1 MIDCGKCP
9 RSRLAF
15 TLVELL
21 VVIAI
26 IGVLVA
32 LLLPAV
38 QSAREAAR
46 RMQCQSNL
54 KQIALALHN
63 YESTHKKFPPGIVQQ
78 QGDPQFVA
86 GATAANTINNTE
98 SWAWGAF
105 LLPYIEQNALY
116 ESAGIGR
123 GGLLQNA
130 VTQASTPINTY
141 RCPSDGRAPKVRIN
155 MGFTVRFGPWAL
167 SNYKANCGHSGCGIS
182 GSDGL
187 FWRSNAPGEGG
198 TPSDIG
204 FRQIED
210 GTSNTIAIG
219 EIAFI
224 RKANGVELRHQAA
237 VWAGCVQGQQGNCVD
252 DILAT
257 GRAAINHLTNNADQ
271 LAESFSSLHSG
282 GGAGFVFADGSVH
295 FLTQNI
301 DYKTDGPSNASA
313 VDSVYERLLARNDG
327 QLVTL
332 D

>member
-1 MIDCGKCP
+1 MNDRGRVQRGKP
-9 RSRLAF
+9 AF

-38 QSAREAAR
+38 QVARESAR
-46 RMQCQSNL
+46 RMQCQNNL
-54 KQIALALHN
+54 KQIGVALHN
-63 YESTHKKFPPGIVQQ
+63 YEQTHKRFPPGLVQQ
-78 QGDPQFVA
+78 QADPQFAA
-86 GATAANTINNTE
+86 GATAANTINDTE

-105 LLPYIEQNALY
+105 LLPYIEQQQLY
-116 ESAGIGR
+116 DQAGIGR
-123 GGLLQNA
+123 GDLLERH
-130 VTQASTPINTY
+130 VPEASTPLKAY
-141 RCPSDGRAPKVRIN
+141 RCPSDGRAPKVRVGV
-155 MGFTVRFGPWAL
+155 GFTVRFGPWAL
-167 SNYKANCGHSGCGIS
+167 SNYKANCGHQGCGIS
-182 GSDGL
+182 GSDGI

-210 GTSNTIAIG
+210 GTSSTIAIG
-219 EIAFI
+219 EICWI
-224 RKANGVELRHQAA
+224 RMASGVQLRHQAA

-252 DILAT
+252 DVLAT

-295 FLTQNI
+295 FLSQNI
-301 DYKTDGPSNASA
+301 DYRVNDPSNSSP
-313 VDSVYERLLARNDG
+313 VDSAYERLLARNDG
-327 QLVTL
+327 QPQVVP
-332 D
+332 

>member
-1 MIDCGKCP
+1 MIVRGISLQP
-9 RSRLAF
+9 RRAF

-38 QSAREAAR
+38 QTARESAR
-46 RMQCQSNL
+46 RMQCQNNL
-54 KQIALALHN
+54 KQMGVALHN
-63 YESTHKKFPPGIVQQ
+63 YEQTHGKFPPGCIQNQ
-78 QGDPQFVA
+78 ADPQFAA
-86 GATAANTINNTE
+86 GATAANTINDTE

-105 LLPYIEQNALY
+105 LLPYIEQGALY
-116 ESAGIGR
+116 EQAGIGR
-123 GGLLQNA
+123 GNLLQN
-130 VTQASTPINTY
+130 VIPLASTPIPTY
-141 RCPSDGRAPKVRIN
+141 RCPSDGRAPKTRIGT
-155 MGFTVRFGPWAL
+155 GFTVRFAPWGL
-167 SNYKANCGHSGCGIS
+167 SNFKGNCGHSGCGIS

-210 GTSNTIAIG
+210 GTSNTIAVG
-219 EIAFI
+219 EIAWI
-224 RKANGVELRHQAA
+224 RVAGGQQLRHQAA
-237 VWAGCVQGQQGNCVD
+237 AWAGCVQGQQGNCVD
-252 DILAT
+252 DIFAT
-257 GRAAINHLTNNADQ
+257 GRAAINHLTNNPDQ

-301 DYKTDGPSNASA
+301 DYVTDGPSNASG

-327 QLVTL
+327 QPVVIP
-332 D
+332 

>member
-1 MIDCGKCP
+1 MID
-9 RSRLAF
+9 RREASRLRRGF

-38 QSAREAAR
+38 QSARESAR
-46 RMQCQSNL
+46 RMRCQNSL
-54 KQIALALHN
+54 KQIGVALHN
-63 YESTHKKFPPGIVQQ
+63 YEQTHKRFPPGIVQQ
-78 QGDPQFVA
+78 QADPQFAA
-86 GATAANTINNTE
+86 GATANNTINDTE

-105 LLPYIEQNALY
+105 LLPYLEQNQLY
-116 ESAGIGR
+116 EQAGIGR
-123 GGLLQNA
+123 GEPLQN
-130 VTQASTPINTY
+130 VVPLASTSIPVY
-141 RCPSDGRAPKVRIN
+141 RCPSDGRAPKVRVN
-155 MGFTVRFGPWAL
+155 VGFTVRFGPWGL

-182 GSDGL
+182 GSDGI

-219 EIAFI
+219 EIAWI
-224 RKANGVELRHQAA
+224 RTAGGMQLRHQAA

-252 DILAT
+252 DVLAT

-301 DYKTDGPSNASA
+301 DYITDGPSNGSP
-313 VDSVYERLLARNDG
+313 VDSAYERVLARNDG
-327 QLVTL
+327 QPVTL
-332 D
+332 P